1 MDDPAADQGT
11 GQTGILATWRE
22 SPPASKALMLGIFV
36 NRLGA
41 FIQVFLVLFLT
52 NRGFSEVAA
61 GTALGVFTAGAVA
74 GVIAGGALAD
84 RIGPRATILLSMCGG
99 AVLVVA
105 ILYLRPYP
113 LLLAVV
119 FATGLV
125 GGAYRPAA
133 GTLLAELTPR
143 ERQVMIFAMYRLA
156 YNLGNTVAP
165 LLGAALLA
173 VSYDLLFWGEAVAA
187 LGYGAIALVALPR
200 RERAAATDGAAAG
213 PERRTGYAAVA
224 TDRRYVLFLFALLVN
239 AIVYVQYLSTLPVA
253 MRAAGLA
260 TGWFSLMVAINGTIV
275 ITCELLV
282 TKVIQRLP
290 MRVVVGAGFVLLG
303 GGMAFYALP
312 LGLAGFLV
320 GTLVWSLAEIVAGP
334 TVFAYPGLAAPER
347 LRGRYIGAANAMFGV
362 GSASGAVIG
371 LALWS
376 AYGKGVWL
384 IAGAVCLLGLL
395 AAWFGMHAAAGT
407 TVAAAEAAEAADPDP
422 PAGAELEDVPPAAAR
437 VVETEFAPDRS
448 EELTR

>member
-1 MDDPAADQGT
+1 MADPVPET
-11 GQTGILATWRE
+11 GSPGILATWRGA
-22 SPPASKALMLGIFV
+22 PAAARALLLGIFV

-52 NRGFSEVAA
+52 HRGFSEVQA
-61 GTALGVFTAGAVA
+61 GTALGVFTSGAVA
-74 GVIAGGALAD
+74 GVIAGGAMSD
-84 RIGPRATILLSMCGG
+84 RLGPRATILLSMVGG
-99 AVLVVA
+99 AALVVA

-113 LLLAVV
+113 LLLVVV

-133 GTLLAELTPR
+133 STLLSELTPPD
-143 ERQVMIFAMYRLA
+143 RQVMIFAMYRLA
-156 YNLGNTVAP
+156 YNLGNTAAP
-165 LLGAALLA
+165 LIGAALLA
-173 VSYDLLFWGEAVAA
+173 ASYDLLFWGEAVAA
-187 LGYGAIALVALPR
+187 LGYGVIAFVALPR
-200 RERAAATDGAAAG
+200 RGREPRAQEAAG
-213 PERRTGYAAVA
+213 PTRTGYAAVVA
-224 TDRRYVLFLFALLVN
+224 DRRYVLFLFALLVN
-239 AIVYVQYLSTLPVA
+239 AIVYVQYLSALPVA
-253 MRAAGLA
+253 MQAAGLA

-282 TKVIQRLP
+282 TKVVQRWP
-290 MRVVVGAGFVLLG
+290 MRVVVAAGFVLLG

-334 TVFAYPGLAAPER
+334 TVFAYPAIASPPH
-347 LRGRYIGAANAMFGV
+347 LRGRYLGAANAMFGI

-376 AYGKGVWL
+376 AVGKGVWV
-384 IAGAVCLLGLL
+384 IAGLTCVLGLL

-407 TVAAAEAAEAADPDP
+407 TVAAAEEADEADEADE
-422 PAGAELEDVPPAAAR
+422 AGTPEPLEDVPAAAVR
-437 VVETEFAPDRS
+437 TDITPS
-448 EELTR
+448 EEPIR